1 MAGGGTAQAMKV
13 SDVFIVVGISI
24 LVAGFIMHAWVSSE
38 QYDFEGGD
46 EEVIEK
52 SFVLFKGDKLEVE
65 ISIPTDHLLEV
76 YVYTATDSELTKLEP
91 IDESISDLFII
102 SSYNYQFTADS
113 NGEYLMYIDFVPING
128 NESISQGEIFVD
140 VQRNFLID
148 FLPYPIG
155 AISLAFG
162 IHKRKEEKSTDAI
175 DAELD

>member
-76 YVYTATDSELTKLEP
+76 HIATDGELTKLEP

-102 SSYNYQFTADS
+102 SSNIYQFTADS
-113 NGEYLMYIDFVPING
+113 NGEYLMYIDFAPING